1 MFKRLFGGFI
11 DSNEKEV
18 DKLKPVITKINALEP
33 EFEKLSAE
41 ELKGKTV
48 EFRERIIQTVASFKA
63 TVDEAKKALE
73 EKRACEFDAANS
85 LQQEEIARECKDLE
99 SQLKKR
105 QDELKAAERK
115 ALDEILPEAF
125 AAVREAAKRTLN
137 QRHFDVQLIGGII
150 LHQGK
155 IAEMKTG
162 EGKTLVATCPLYLN
176 ALTGK
181 GVHLVTQNDYLARR
195 DPYWM
200 GPVYQAL
207 GMTVAAI
214 FPMQVSTEHSPA
226 RLFDPDF
233 ESGDSHWRHY
243 RNIQRKDAYSADVTY
258 GTSAEFGFDY
268 LRDNMVIEISQC
280 VQRELNYAIV
290 DEVDNLLIDEAR
302 TPLII
307 SGPAEDS
314 GNVYKTV
321 NNIVSRMTM
330 KVLPHE
336 PVSFQEKEDDE
347 KLKDEVDY
355 VAYEKDHTVR
365 ETPRGQSKLAR
376 ALNMTEEELF
386 GGDIEE
392 LKPTS
397 LEEAKL
403 RNDIRSVYR
412 KSMQSHALYKK
423 DRDYVIRVNEET
435 NKPEI
440 IIVDEFTGRLML
452 GRRYS
457 EGLHQAIEAKE
468 GVPIQRE
475 SMTYATIT
483 IQNYFRMYAKL
494 SGMTGTAVTEAE
506 EFSKIYK
513 LDVVVIPTNKPMIRE
528 DYQDRIYKDEDAKY
542 NAVVREIE
550 EVNKNG
556 QPILVGT
563 VSIEKSERLGEMLK
577 RKGISAR
584 ILNASP
590 ARLLEEAAIVS
601 DAGKPKAV
609 TIATNMAG
617 RGVDIVLGGK
627 EPNKSDYQ
635 EIKDWEK
642 DHQAW
647 QERHNKV
654 LESGGLHVIG
664 TERHEARRIDN
675 QLRGR
680 SGRQGDPGSTRFSVA
695 LDDDIMKRFGGE
707 RIKSIM
713 NFVRMDP
720 NTPIENGMVSKTIE
734 NSQVKVEGFHFDIR
748 KHLVEFDDV
757 VNKHREVIYDERRKI
772 ISGVD
777 LKSNILSMVEKELQ
791 AIFGQHVGSKNNDEW
806 DLKGLIAEVNTIFP
820 VPKDL
825 NVPALEVLD
834 AKAIEEKLIEA
845 MVKSYQDKE
854 NSSGAADMRLL
865 ERLVM
870 LKIIDGLWVE
880 HLTNMENQRQQ
891 ANFATLQQMKA
902 QDAYK
907 RIGYEQFTLLTD
919 SIQQE
924 VARMIFHVN
933 IRREE
938 DKKISTPISR
948 VAGTSGK
955 QAKPAQRVIN
965 SEGARV
971 KVGRN
976 DPCPCGSGKK
986 YKHCHGQD

>member
-1 MFKRLFGGFI
+1 MFKKIFGAFI
-11 DSNEKEV
+11 DSNEKEI
-18 DKLKPVITKINALEP
+18 DKLKPVIAKINDLEP
-33 EFEKLSAE
+33 EYEKLSAE
-41 ELKGKTV
+41 ELKNKTA
-48 EFRERIIQTVASFKA
+48 EFKA
-63 TVDEAKKALE
+63 RIAQAIANFKTTQEEAIKNLA
-73 EKRACEFDAANS
+73 EKRQCE
-85 LQQEEIARECKDLE
+85 LQTTDELDRTEISKECKDLE
-99 SQLKKR
+99 KQVEKR
-105 QDELKAAERK
+105 KEELKNAESK

-125 AAVREAAKRTLN
+125 AAVREAAKRTLG

-176 ALTGK
+176 ALTGR

-200 GPVYQAL
+200 GPVYHAL
-207 GMTVAAI
+207 GMAVASI
-214 FPMQVSTEHSPA
+214 FPMQSATERSPA
-226 RLFDPDF
+226 RLFDPEF

-243 RNIQRKDAYSADVTY
+243 RTITRKEAYQADITY

-268 LRDNMVIEISQC
+268 LRDNMVIEIQQC
-280 VQRELNYAIV
+280 VQRDLNYAIV

-314 GNVYKTV
+314 GAIYKSV
-321 NNIVSRMTM
+321 NNVVSRMNF
-330 KVLPHE
+330 KVMPHE
-336 PVSFQEKEDDE
+336 PVSFEEKEEDE
-347 KLKDEVDY
+347 KLREQFDFI
-355 VAYEKDHTVR
+355 AYEKDHTVR
-365 ETPRGQSKLAR
+365 ETTLGQEKLAM
-376 ALNMTEEELF
+376 AMNLTVEDLF
-386 GGDIEE
+386 GGESEE
-392 LKPTS
+392 QKPVS

-403 RNDIRSVYR
+403 RNDIRSVFR
-412 KSMQSHALYKK
+412 KAMQAQALYKK

-483 IQNYFRMYAKL
+483 IQNYFRMYSKL
-494 SGMTGTAVTEAE
+494 GGMTGTAVTEAE
-506 EFSKIYK
+506 EFSRIYK
-513 LDVVVIPTNKPMIRE
+513 LEVVVIPTNKPMQRK
-528 DYQDRIYKDEDAKY
+528 DNQDRIYKDENAKF
-542 NAVVREIE
+542 NAVVKEIE
-550 EVNKNG
+550 ETTKQG
-556 QPILVGT
+556 QPVLVGT
-563 VSIEKSERLGEMLK
+563 VSIAKSEHLGEMLK
-577 RKGISAR
+577 KKGITAR

-590 ARLLEEAAIVS
+590 ARLREEAEIVS
-601 DAGKPKAV
+601 EAGKPGAV

-627 EPNKSDYQ
+627 EPDKSDYQ
-635 EIKDWEK
+635 DIKDWEK

-680 SGRQGDPGSTRFSVA
+680 SGRQGDPGSTRFYVA

-707 RIKSIM
+707 RIKSVM
-713 NFVRMDP
+713 NFIRMDP
-720 NTPIENGMVSKTIE
+720 EVPIENGMVSKTIE

-757 VNKHREVIYDERRKI
+757 VNKHREVIYSERRKI
-772 ISGVD
+772 ISGAD
-777 LKSNILSMVEKELQ
+777 LKSNILNMLEKELKAVVDQ
-791 AIFGQHVGSKNNDEW
+791 YVGNRAADEW
-806 DLKGLIAEVNTIFP
+806 DIKGMLAELNTIFP
-820 VPKDL
+820 VPKEL
-825 NVPALEVLD
+825 NVKALEVLD
-834 AKAIEEKLIEA
+834 SKTIEDKIMESMHKAYQEKETA
-845 MVKSYQDKE
+845 T
-854 NSSGAADMRLL
+854 GPDMRLL

-870 LKIIDGLWVE
+870 LKVIDGLWVE

-891 ANFATLQQMKA
+891 ASFATLQQMKA

-907 RIGYEQFTLLTD
+907 RIGHEQFQILLET
-919 SIQQE
+919 IQQD

-938 DKKISTPISR
+938 DRKVSTPVSR
-948 VAGTSGK
+948 VAGEAGK
-955 QAKPAQRVIN
+955 PVKTAPRVALPD
-965 SEGARV
+965 GKKV

-986 YKHCHGQD
+986 YKHCHGKDA

>member
-483 IQNYFRMYAKL
+483 I
-494 SGMTGTAVTEAE
+494 
-506 EFSKIYK
+506 
-513 LDVVVIPTNKPMIRE
+513 
-528 DYQDRIYKDEDAKY
+528 
-542 NAVVREIE
+542 
-550 EVNKNG
+550 
-556 QPILVGT
+556 
-563 VSIEKSERLGEMLK
+563 
-577 RKGISAR
+577 
-584 ILNASP
+584 
-590 ARLLEEAAIVS
+590 
-601 DAGKPKAV
+601 
-609 TIATNMAG
+609 
-617 RGVDIVLGGK
+617 
-627 EPNKSDYQ
+627 
-635 EIKDWEK
+635 
-642 DHQAW
+642 
-647 QERHNKV
+647 RH
-654 LESGGLHVIG
+654 
-664 TERHEARRIDN
+664 
-675 QLRGR
+675 
-680 SGRQGDPGSTRFSVA
+680 GS
-695 LDDDIMKRFGGE
+695 
-707 RIKSIM
+707 
-713 NFVRMDP
+713 
-720 NTPIENGMVSKTIE
+720 
-734 NSQVKVEGFHFDIR
+734 
-748 KHLVEFDDV
+748 
-757 VNKHREVIYDERRKI
+757 
-772 ISGVD
+772 
-777 LKSNILSMVEKELQ
+777 
-791 AIFGQHVGSKNNDEW
+791 
-806 DLKGLIAEVNTIFP
+806 
-820 VPKDL
+820 
-825 NVPALEVLD
+825 
-834 AKAIEEKLIEA
+834 
-845 MVKSYQDKE
+845 
-854 NSSGAADMRLL
+854 
-865 ERLVM
+865 
-870 LKIIDGLWVE
+870 
-880 HLTNMENQRQQ
+880 
-891 ANFATLQQMKA
+891 
-902 QDAYK
+902 
-907 RIGYEQFTLLTD
+907 
-919 SIQQE
+919 
-924 VARMIFHVN
+924 
-933 IRREE
+933 
-938 DKKISTPISR
+938 
-948 VAGTSGK
+948 
-955 QAKPAQRVIN
+955 
-965 SEGARV
+965 
-971 KVGRN
+971 
-976 DPCPCGSGKK
+976 
-986 YKHCHGQD
+986 